1 MVHEGGLKGYL
12 TSEWD
17 KDTNRRSLK
26 RGIDVKIGPLAT
38 KWGAST
44 SRRLFILGMDI
55 GIKTRI
61 EL

>member
-1 MVHEGGLKGYL
+1 MVHEGGLKVYL
-12 TSEWD
+12 TSERD
-17 KDTNRRSLK
+17 KDTRSLK
-26 RGIDVKIGPLAT
+26 RAIDVKIGPLAT